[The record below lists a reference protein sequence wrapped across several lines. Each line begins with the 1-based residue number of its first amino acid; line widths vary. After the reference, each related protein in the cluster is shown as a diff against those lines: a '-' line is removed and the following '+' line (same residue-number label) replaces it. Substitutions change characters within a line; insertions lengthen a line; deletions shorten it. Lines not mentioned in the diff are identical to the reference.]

1 MATTAIFN
9 GTVPESDSDS
19 DVESASAADFL
30 GTYQVF
36 LNFRG
41 PDTRYGFTDYLYHD
55 LVGAGVHT
63 FRDDNELREGEEI
76 GPELFKAIND
86 SKISIPIFSKYYAF
100 SKWCLRELAQMVKC
114 REDGRQMIYPIFYDV
129 EPGEVKRYQDYK
141 DGTFQEAFRKHEEDK
156 ELDRDTVQQWKE
168 ALKVVG
174 KLKGPEL
181 KKVTNGH
188 EGALVKII
196 VKKVL
201 LKLKKNNMH
210 LPKDLVGMQAHIEK
224 LKELLNSD
232 SNGLRIIGIRGMSGL
247 GKTTIAK
254 AIYNELNKFFES
266 HCFLED
272 VRGKSQQEV
281 DLINLQK
288 HLLSKILKRKIPKI
302 DDVDEGTKQIKGAIH
317 GKKLRELGRQIVKQN
332 LADPGERCRLWD
344 HGEAF
349 DTLKKHLGSKN
360 VQALCLD
367 FDKPKYFDSHEGPK
381 NWMSRLITV
390 MLDIFYFCINF
401 LYKLVWHGSDKRKN
415 VRKINYL
422 GSRPFLDF
430 GTPASIE
437 CLREKRSKSSIFQ
450 LKRDWEYNYPCLR
463 GQDFANL
470 SNLRYLS
477 VAFADLDGDFEGVL
491 SNLRWLE
498 WRGCSGN
505 LTPINLYLKN
515 LIILDLS
522 SSRIVDDWKWW
533 NQIKMAKKLKVLN
546 LSCCNHITSVP
557 HLSTFTCL
565 ESLQVDGC
573 RSLCGL
579 DGIEQLVSLSYL
591 NTSGCNNLER
601 LPDLSKLGKLKT
613 LNVRD
618 CKKLTAIQGLEKL
631 EFLELL
637 NTSNCYSLERLPNLS
652 NLEKLTSFEASCCG
666 KLSEI
671 EGLDKL
677 GSLEHLHMTFC
688 TSLKRLPDLSNLK
701 KLRML
706 ETEGWRVTEVLGL
719 GELESLEHLVMK
731 KNKCLKRLPDLSKLR
746 RLRKLEILSC
756 EKLIEIE
763 GLDGLES
770 LEDLKMYECRSIGRL
785 PHLSKLKRL
794 KRLDISSC
802 DELIEIPDLDGLD
815 SLERLD
821 ICHCKS
827 LERLPDLS
835 NLRKLNKLNIV
846 YLDMLVGIQGLD
858 RLESLEHL
866 DTSHCKSIRI
876 LPDLRNLR
884 MLKDMNL
891 RGCTKLHEVRSLRFV
906 ESLESLDLSFCGGLG
921 KILRL
926 PNLKNLKKLDVSFCK
941 LLTEIRGLEELESL
955 ELLNLSECKSIK
967 KLPDFSNLKNLKDV
981 DVSYC
986 GKLTKIRGL
995 EKLKFLT
1002 KLCIVGCELLENL
1015 PSLPNTTIKRD

>member
-317 GKKLRELGRQIVKQN
+317 GKKVFIVLDNVDDIVQIEKLAANHNNWDLYGAGSKIIITTTNKEVLLASKVISYYKPELMGDSDALKLFCKFAFERNSPLEGSLLSIEKDKGQWEATFEKLKAIPRKEVQERLRISYDALDDVQKQIYLDIACFFTGVDKMNPCYMWDDCKFHPREGIEALIRRSLITVREDNILRMHDQLRELGRQIVKQN

-349 DTLKKHLGSKN
+349 DTLKKHLVPSKSKCRTYIWPGDNPHEEHAWIIGSMASELKSLKD
-360 VQALCLD
+360 LCIEV
-367 FDKPKYFDSHEGPK
+367 KKKGIKSC
-381 NWMSRLITV
+381 T
-390 MLDIFYFCINF
+390 MLM
-401 LYKLVWHGSDKRKN
+401 
-415 VRKINYL
+415 L
-422 GSRPFLDF
+422 GS
-430 GTPASIE
+430 II
-437 CLREKRSKSSIFQ
+437 IF
-450 LKRDWEYNYPCLR
+450 
-463 GQDFANL
+463 
-470 SNLRYLS
+470 
-477 VAFADLDGDFEGVL
+477 
-491 SNLRWLE
+491 
-498 WRGCSGN
+498 
-505 LTPINLYLKN
+505 
-515 LIILDLS
+515 
-522 SSRIVDDWKWW
+522 
-533 NQIKMAKKLKVLN
+533 
-546 LSCCNHITSVP
+546 
-557 HLSTFTCL
+557 
-565 ESLQVDGC
+565 
-573 RSLCGL
+573 
-579 DGIEQLVSLSYL
+579 
-591 NTSGCNNLER
+591 
-601 LPDLSKLGKLKT
+601 
-613 LNVRD
+613 
-618 CKKLTAIQGLEKL
+618 
-631 EFLELL
+631 
-637 NTSNCYSLERLPNLS
+637 
-652 NLEKLTSFEASCCG
+652 
-666 KLSEI
+666 
-671 EGLDKL
+671 
-677 GSLEHLHMTFC
+677 
-688 TSLKRLPDLSNLK
+688 
-701 KLRML
+701 
-706 ETEGWRVTEVLGL
+706 LGL
-719 GELESLEHLVMK
+719 V
-731 KNKCLKRLPDLSKLR
+731 
-746 RLRKLEILSC
+746 
-756 EKLIEIE
+756 
-763 GLDGLES
+763 
-770 LEDLKMYECRSIGRL
+770 
-785 PHLSKLKRL
+785 
-794 KRLDISSC
+794 DI
-802 DELIEIPDLDGLD
+802 
-815 SLERLD
+815 
-821 ICHCKS
+821 
-827 LERLPDLS
+827 
-835 NLRKLNKLNIV
+835 N
-846 YLDMLVGIQGLD
+846 
-858 RLESLEHL
+858 
-866 DTSHCKSIRI
+866 
-876 LPDLRNLR
+876 
-884 MLKDMNL
+884 
-891 RGCTKLHEVRSLRFV
+891 EVHF
-906 ESLESLDLSFCGGLG
+906 
-921 KILRL
+921 
-926 PNLKNLKKLDVSFCK
+926 
-941 LLTEIRGLEELESL
+941 
-955 ELLNLSECKSIK
+955 
-967 KLPDFSNLKNLKDV
+967 
-981 DVSYC
+981 
-986 GKLTKIRGL
+986 
-995 EKLKFLT
+995 
-1002 KLCIVGCELLENL
+1002 
-1015 PSLPNTTIKRD
+1015 